1 MEKRLVSHFETE
13 FLDRATT
20 VKGLQKE
27 MSGVSSGK
35 TMHQQHDSSI
45 RKTALTKCVNGQR
58 TIVLWLLMR
67 PMFQVITPL
76 ESGLAAPTMA
86 M

>member
-1 MEKRLVSHFETE
+1 MLVSHFETE
-13 FLDRATT
+13 FLDRATI
-20 VKGLQKE
+20 VRGLQKE

-35 TMHQQHDSSI
+35 TMHQHDSSI
-45 RKTALTKCVNGQR
+45 RKIALTKRVNGQR

-67 PMFQVITPL
+67 PMFQVITLL
-76 ESGLAAPTMA
+76 ESGLEAPTMA